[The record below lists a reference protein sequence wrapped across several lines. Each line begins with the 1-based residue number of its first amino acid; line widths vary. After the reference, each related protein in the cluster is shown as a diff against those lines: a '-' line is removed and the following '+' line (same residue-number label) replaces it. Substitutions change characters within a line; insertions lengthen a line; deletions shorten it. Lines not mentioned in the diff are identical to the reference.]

1 MITLERV
8 MGEYLYRLQRLT
20 TARQAW
26 KQNPTLP
33 NLLAYLVAV
42 ETMNTRRRHADIIRT
57 IEFPDVRKAA

>member
-1 MITLERV
+1 MIPLERV
-8 MGEYLYRLQRLT
+8 MGEYLYRLRRLT
-20 TARQAW
+20 EARTAW
-26 KQNPTLP
+26 KNDPSLP

>member
-1 MITLERV
+1 MIPLERV
-8 MGEYLYRLQRLT
+8 MGEYLYRLRRLT
-20 TARQAW
+20 EVRTAW
-26 KQNPTLP
+26 KNDPSLP